1 MHRGDE
7 PGASGTDYDVRL
19 LIESARDLIEVV
31 RTLGR
36 GLDQRLRESVD
47 VDLVISVLS
56 KKKDKVETLKEIS
69 RQIKL
74 RLCVGEDGRV
84 GVPVSE
90 ITRLEFADL
99 MADFAQL
106 VDEEEELEEL
116 VCGRGLSISKRSRR

>member
-19 LIESARDLIEVV
+19 LIESARDLIEIV

-36 GLDQRLRESVD
+36 GLDLRLRESVD

-56 KKKDKVETLKEIS
+56 KKKEKVETLQEIS
-69 RQIKL
+69 RQIRL
-74 RLCVGEDGRV
+74 RLRVGEDGKV
-84 GVPVSE
+84 GVAVSE
-90 ITRLEFADL
+90 TTRREFADL
-99 MADFAQL
+99 MADLAQL
-106 VDEEEELEEL
+106 VEEEEELEEL

>member
-7 PGASGTDYDVRL
+7 RDASGTDYDVRL
-19 LIESARDLIEVV
+19 LIQSARDLIEIV

-36 GLDQRLRESVD
+36 GLDLKLRESVD

-56 KKKDKVETLKEIS
+56 KKKDKVETLQEIS
-69 RQIKL
+69 RQIRL
-74 RLCVGEDGRV
+74 RLRVGEDGKV

-90 ITRLEFADL
+90 TTRQEFAEL
-99 MADFAQL
+99 MADLAQL
-106 VDEEEELEEL
+106 VHEEENLEEL